1 LRATPFRASLGAGME
16 SSRKTTVMFAGFSGA
31 SADQEAVARCLER
44 IGGAASSCGGRVAK
58 TTRDKAMILI
68 GTPDAAADAA
78 VAIHTALG
86 DLPAIA
92 KGQLGLGI
100 GFQHGPVIQKAS
112 EVFGDTVNLAS
123 RLGEKAAKGQI
134 ITTRETAALLSP
146 IYKPWVRKLGTVE
159 IKGRSDEV
167 ELCELV
173 WRADDNA
180 TLVARKRP
188 EQVQGMKKIKLKYR
202 GAEVERRRG
211 EDAVIIGRDPDSGLR
226 VDDDQVSRHHC
237 TIERHGENF
246 VIEDT
251 SSNGTYVTI
260 QGEEE
265 VLLNREQLTLRKRGW
280 IAFGQPRAPS
290 KEAVEFICYT

>member
-1 LRATPFRASLGAGME
+1 MDSN
-16 SSRKTTVMFAGFSGA
+16 RKTTVMFAGLSGDA
-31 SADQEAVARCLER
+31 AAQDAIARALER
-44 IGGAASSCGGRVAK
+44 IGAAAASCGGRVAK
-58 TTRDKAMILI
+58 ATGDRAMILI
-68 GTPDAAADAA
+68 AAPDAAADAA
-78 VAIHTALG
+78 VAIHTALN
-86 DLPAIA
+86 DIPAIA
-92 KGQLGLGI
+92 TGKLGLGI
-100 GFQHGPVIQKAS
+100 GFHHGPVIQKAA

-146 IYKPWVRKLGTVE
+146 LFRPWVRKLGNIE
-159 IKGRSDEV
+159 IKGRSDPV

-180 TLVARKRP
+180 TMVARKRP

-202 GAEVERRRG
+202 GSEVERRRG
-211 EDAVIIGRDPDSGLR
+211 DDAVIIGRDPDSGLV

-237 TIERHGENF
+237 TIERRGDNF
-246 VIEDT
+246 VIADT

-265 VLLNREQLTLRKRGW
+265 VLLEREELTLRKRGW
-280 IAFGQPRAPS
+280 IAFGQPRAAS
-290 KEAVEFICYT
+290 KVAVEFISYT